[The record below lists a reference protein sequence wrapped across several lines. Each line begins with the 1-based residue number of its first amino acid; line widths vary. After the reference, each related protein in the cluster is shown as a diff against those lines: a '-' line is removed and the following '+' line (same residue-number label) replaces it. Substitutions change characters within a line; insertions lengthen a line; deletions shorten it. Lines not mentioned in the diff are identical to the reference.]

1 MGYGY
6 YPIWYDPTF
15 LIFIIPA
22 MILGFIAQAAVQ
34 GRFKQYS
41 QVATMRGLTG
51 AQVARQI
58 LDTNGLSGVSIEE
71 TQGFLTDNYDPRSQ
85 TLRLSPDVARSTSVA
100 AVGVAAHESGH
111 ALQHA
116 RGYLP
121 LQLRSAMVPTVQF
134 GTWLGPLIIMAGIVL
149 EAILGASAV
158 GYTLGKTIAWFGVIV
173 FSMVAVF
180 SFVTR
185 PVEIDASA
193 RAKAL
198 LYQYNIVDRR
208 ELDGVNKVLNAAA
221 WTYVAAAIA
230 ALLQVLRWVF
240 ILTSGSRRR

>member
-1 MGYGY
+1 M
-6 YPIWYDPTF
+6 YPIWYDSTF

-71 TQGFLTDNYDPRSQ
+71 TQGFLSDNYDPRSQ

-121 LQLRSAMVPTVQF
+121 LQLRSALVPAVQF
-134 GTWLGPLIIMAGIVL
+134 GSWLGPLIIMAGILL
-149 EAILGASAV
+149 EVVMGAF
-158 GYTLGKTIAWFGVIV
+158 TLGNAVAWFGVLL
-173 FSMVAVF
+173 FGMVAVF
-180 SFVTR
+180 SFVTL

-193 RAKAL
+193 RAKTM
-198 LYQYNIVDRR
+198 LYQYNIVDQR

>member
-1 MGYGY
+1 MY

-15 LIFIIPA
+15 LIFIVPA
-22 MILGFIAQAAVQ
+22 MILGLIAQAAVQ

-71 TQGFLTDNYDPRSQ
+71 TQGFLSDNYDPRSQ

-121 LQLRSAMVPTVQF
+121 LQLRSALVPAVQF
-134 GTWLGPLIIMAGIVL
+134 GSWLGPLIIMAGILL
-149 EAILGASAV
+149 EALMGAF
-158 GYTLGKTIAWFGVIV
+158 TLGNALAWFGVLL
-173 FSMVAVF
+173 FGLVAVF
-180 SFVTR
+180 SFVTL

-193 RAKAL
+193 RAKAM

-240 ILTSGSRRR
+240 ILTAGNRRR

>member
-1 MGYGY
+1 MY

-15 LIFIIPA
+15 LIFIVPA

-71 TQGFLTDNYDPRSQ
+71 TQGFLSDNYDPRSQ

-116 RGYLP
+116 QGYVP
-121 LQLRSAMVPTVQF
+121 LQLRSALVPAVQF
-134 GTWLGPLIIMAGIVL
+134 GSWLGPLIIMAGILL
-149 EAILGASAV
+149 EVVMGAF
-158 GYTLGKTIAWFGVIV
+158 TLGNAVAWFGVIL
-173 FSMVAVF
+173 FGLVAVF
-180 SFVTR
+180 SFVTL

-193 RAKAL
+193 RAKAM